1 MLLPYLL
8 LGVFLFKGFRK
19 PIYFLGVSFLMYMSE
34 SIFFENVKIFQVPGR
49 ILPALKL
56 IWMIIFWIFP
66 FIFQLYI
73 GREIKRIRQK
83 AGILD

>member
-1 MLLPYLL
+1 
-8 LGVFLFKGFRK
+8 
-19 PIYFLGVSFLMYMSE
+19 
-34 SIFFENVKIFQVPGR
+34 
-49 ILPALKL
+49 L